1 MMGVK
6 SQKHMGYSL
15 SENAGPWHKYEEFVL
30 DLCKRKSALPKQEL
44 LEKWSLVKRLAA
56 FNCFQRNAKL
66 VACRMPS
73 PFLDHETVPPR
84 AWCSAPLYTLARDP
98 VFGVKYICNCCYGV
112 E

>member
-44 LEKWSLVKRLAA
+44 LEKWSLVKRHENGGLVVSGEDNMTHGFA
-56 FNCFQRNAKL
+56 FCTSHK
-66 VACRMPS
+66 
-73 PFLDHETVPPR
+73 
-84 AWCSAPLYTLARDP
+84 
-98 VFGVKYICNCCYGV
+98 
-112 E
+112 

>member
-44 LEKWSLVKRLAA
+44 LEKWSLVKRH
-56 FNCFQRNAKL
+56 KKWW
-66 VACRMPS
+66 
-73 PFLDHETVPPR
+73 T
-84 AWCSAPLYTLARDP
+84 
-98 VFGVKYICNCCYGV
+98 CCLWRGQHDTWV
-112 E
+112 CLLH